1 MKKSLAVIA
10 LTFTL
15 GACSLTPPP
24 PAEAVDDGR
33 GMVPINPAMVTQEQI
48 NAVSSKYKDVNKK
61 QVQQLKEFAH
71 GQ

>member
-15 GACSLTPPP
+15 GACTLTP

>member
-1 MKKSLAVIA
+1 
-10 LTFTL
+10 
-15 GACSLTPPP
+15 
-24 PAEAVDDGR
+24 
-33 GMVPINPAMVTQEQI
+33 MVPINPAMVTQEQI

>member
-24 PAEAVDDGR
+24 PAEAVDDGLW
-33 GMVPINPAMVTQEQI
+33 A
-48 NAVSSKYKDVNKK
+48 DNK
-61 QVQQLKEFAH
+61 VLN
-71 GQ
+71 